1 RRICTMARLRP
12 SLEGLNERIVPAVS
26 VKFLG
31 GSLTITANPANVS
44 NNLVVTQQATDGK
57 FVISDGGVSVGPY
70 RVTGNITITSS
81 NASDTIQ
88 VNLNRG
94 AAGTFQLPGFLSI
107 NSRNGADTITINSDA
122 TRGGR
127 IGGNLILAT
136 GFSDDTVN
144 IGTAG
149 GALSIGGAVSA
160 NMDSGADTFNLG
172 TTSTGKTFVTGR
184 GVTLLRA
191 NTVNMGTGT
200 DPLTVNGTVS
210 IDNTLDYGITNNIT
224 LGFNTT
230 PSPAKIAGNFCYN
243 GGTLIDDIK
252 LYGTV
257 QGAPG
262 KNSVINMGQGANTL
276 DIDAVIGLGTS
287 SDLIVTGGA
296 GIDDISLGDDTDIAN
311 DAIFSLGAGN
321 NVYGL
326 NGAFTVGGDMSITAG
341 NGDDIINL
349 FAGQIG
355 GDLTLSL
362 GNGSNSLTFT
372 GASTVGAAQSASCH
386 DFTYN
391 GGDGDDEITFD
402 ADNGAVENSLTV
414 NLGSGSDIFDAT
426 NSNDSSYLTGFIDLG
441 LDLDPDQVTYRSALA
456 AVTEIVNIFPNDT
469 VTAV

>member
-1 RRICTMARLRP
+1 MARSRP
-12 SLEGLNERIVPAVS
+12 SLEGLTERIVPAVS

-136 GFSDDTVN
+136 GFSNDTVN

-172 TTSTGKTFVTGR
+172 TTGTAANTFVIGR

-200 DPLTVNGTVS
+200 DPLTVNGTVF
-210 IDNTLDYGITNNIT
+210 IDNTLDYGITNTIRFGIT
-224 LGFNTT
+224 SDVLQAR
-230 PSPAKIAGNFCYN
+230 SAGNFCYN
-243 GGTLIDDIK
+243 GGTLIDDIG
-252 LYGTV
+252 LYGTI

-311 DAIFSLGAGN
+311 DAIFSLGAGDNLYDLN
-321 NVYGL
+321 NTF
-326 NGAFTVGGDMSITAG
+326 AVGGNMSITAG
-341 NGDDIINL
+341 NGDDIVGI

-355 GDLTLSL
+355 GDLTFSL
-362 GNGSNSLTFT
+362 GNGSNSLTFA
-372 GASTVGAAQSASCH
+372 GATTGAAQSASCH

-426 NSNDSSYLTGFIDLG
+426 NSGDSSYLTGFIDLG